1 MVGEAPLE
9 QLAHVGLD
17 AEVGRHPCSDVL
29 SDVTLTELQDNLA
42 VLRALD
48 LVGAGNDGFAVF
60 NKPLV
65 TLKPVGA
72 ECRAQALNSS
82 LLTSVSLLRPNFVT
96 RRFQAL
102 LVSPL
107 FASPGIF

>member
-1 MVGEAPLE
+1 MAGEALLE

-17 AEVGRHPCSDVL
+17 AEVGRHA
-29 SDVTLTELQDNLA
+29 DVTLTELQDNLA
-42 VLRALD
+42 VLRSLD

-82 LLTSVSLLRPNFVT
+82 LLTSVPLLSPNFVT